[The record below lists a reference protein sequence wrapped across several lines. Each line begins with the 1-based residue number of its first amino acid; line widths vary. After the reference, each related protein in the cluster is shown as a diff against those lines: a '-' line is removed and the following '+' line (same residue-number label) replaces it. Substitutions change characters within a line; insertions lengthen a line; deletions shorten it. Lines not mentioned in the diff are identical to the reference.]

1 MTARARGGIASG
13 GRLTPVTLM
22 LVALVGVLWGLN
34 WPAVKYMLTDVPPFT
49 LRAAGFTGGAVVL
62 WVIVRALGHRLRPQ
76 ASEAGPIIAAGL
88 FVLFGFNV
96 LTALGQLFT
105 EASRAA
111 IIAYTMPAMT
121 AVLAS
126 LFLGDPL
133 TARRVLA
140 VLIGLAGLGVLA
152 SADFGALI
160 AAPLGPFLML
170 MAALSWSV
178 GNVLVQGREWS
189 LSPLALTFWFFA
201 LSMVLAWPLALWLE
215 PPSARHVPPLPVI
228 AVFAFHVAGP
238 MATCYLLWAVL
249 LRRLPAAV
257 AAISV
262 LTAPTVGVLS
272 SIALL
277 GEPLSWQKVLA
288 LALIVLSIAVTLLRR
303 RRPARPDA

>member
-1 MTARARGGIASG
+1 MQD
-13 GRLTPVTLM
+13 RLTPLTLA
-22 LVALVGVLWGLN
+22 LVALVGILWGLN

-62 WVIVRALGHRLRPQ
+62 LAILCGLGHRLTPQ
-76 ASEAGPIIAAGL
+76 RAEVGPIMAAGL

-126 LFLGDPL
+126 VFLGDPL
-133 TARRVLA
+133 TGRRVLA

-152 SADFGALI
+152 SADLAAL
-160 AAPLGPFLML
+160 AASPLGPVLML
-170 MAALSWSV
+170 LAALSWAI
-178 GNVLVQGREWS
+178 GNVLVQGRQWS
-189 LSPLALTFWFFA
+189 LTPLALTFWFFV
-201 LSMVLAWPLALWLE
+201 LSLVLAWPLALWLE
-215 PPSARHVPPLPVI
+215 PGALHLPPLPVL

-238 MATCYLLWAVL
+238 MATCYFLWAVL
-249 LRRLPAAV
+249 LRRLPATV
-257 AAISV
+257 AAISI

-272 SIALL
+272 SILLL
-277 GEPLSWQKVLA
+277 GEPLSWQKMLA
-288 LALIVLSIAVTLLRR
+288 LGLIVLSIAVTLTGRARR
-303 RRPARPDA
+303 ESAG